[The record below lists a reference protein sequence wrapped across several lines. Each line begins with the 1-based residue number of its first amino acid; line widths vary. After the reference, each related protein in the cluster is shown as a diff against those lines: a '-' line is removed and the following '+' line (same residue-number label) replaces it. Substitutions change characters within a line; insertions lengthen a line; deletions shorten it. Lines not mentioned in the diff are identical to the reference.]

1 MKRPA
6 KEWALRIGILLAG
19 LSVAHL
25 GVTLFLLSD
34 LGSDPFNVFVQGIF
48 RTLSRLGGAPWLS
61 HGRVHIAVSLL
72 IVAVLLVVDRRY
84 IKIGTALCML
94 FGGPL
99 IDGFTALLSPL
110 LAGAAL
116 PLRCAML
123 VAGCVIL
130 AFGMTVVIRSDAGT
144 GPNDLVALVI
154 SEKLAWRF
162 SLVRVAVDA
171 LFVLGGVLLGGIAGA
186 GTLVCMFLVG
196 PVAGFFL
203 PLNGRWIESAH
214 IVFPPLNHHRKST
227 CRAPVLCSA
236 GAFFHVSEASASF
249 PPSSGAVRMRAA
261 STSARQR
268 FQM

>member
-1 MKRPA
+1 MKRTG
-6 KEWALRIGILLAG
+6 KEWALRIGILLLG
-19 LSVAHL
+19 LTVAHL

-48 RTLSRLGGAPWLS
+48 RTLEQLLRTPMLS

-72 IVAVLLVVDRRY
+72 IVAVLLVADRRY

-94 FGGPL
+94 FGGPI
-99 IDGFTALLSPL
+99 IDGFSVLLSPL
-110 LAGAAL
+110 LGGAAL

-203 PLNGRWIESAH
+203 PLNGRWIEALTS
-214 IVFPPLNHHRKST
+214 
-227 CRAPVLCSA
+227 CS
-236 GAFFHVSEASASF
+236 
-249 PPSSGAVRMRAA
+249 RR
-261 STSARQR
+261 
-268 FQM
+268 